1 MNNNMNASAS
11 LSIRGRVSYG
21 FGGMGNA
28 IVLAVVSTYRN
39 LFRWVRE
46 GIGPGHCGKIETD
59 VRGENKKDAL
69 GNSIGGLRTCL
80 IDLPTG
86 SYSSFSEVEPGN
98 GNCGE
103 NKDKTDLFGSQKAFP
118 GEMLKEMY
126 GSLERYR
133 QLAKRHTAEQVSRGF
148 VCREDA
154 GELVRMAVE
163 LAEKRGLK

>member
-1 MNNNMNASAS
+1 M
-11 LSIRGRVSYG
+11 
-21 FGGMGNA
+21 
-28 IVLAVVSTYRN
+28 
-39 LFRWVRE
+39 RE
-46 GIGPGHCGKIETD
+46 GIGPGHCGKIETNA
-59 VRGENKKDAL
+59 RGENKKDAL

-86 SYSSFSEVEPGN
+86 SYSCFSEVEPGN

-103 NKDKTDLFGSQKAFP
+103 NKDKTDLFGSQKAFS
-118 GEMLKEMY
+118 GEMLREMY

-133 QLAKRHTAEQVSRGF
+133 ELAERHTAEQVSRGF